1 MESLSIKRNTL
12 VFLLSNF
19 LVSVAYSLPHSIL
32 TVILLAKGLSLS
44 QILIIQSAYSIA
56 IVLFEFP
63 SGLLADNYSR
73 KNLYSL
79 SKLFLIIMFLIVLF
93 SNQFYLIFADWFCY
107 GIAAALDSG
116 TLDAYIINQLKLAH
130 HGAELRKFLALSNRL
145 EIVGLLLGS
154 SLGGILYHFI
164 GINIYVLGTVFLV
177 VSTLIS
183 FFFFKETTKSDSL
196 QDSHVM
202 ILKKQITD
210 SFKELRK
217 QPRLSLILIFDFLT
231 QIFFQ
236 THFQLWQ
243 SFFLSKGIDSQYFPF
258 FYITFQVITLFSY
271 SINIDGVKKYTGVL
285 KFSPLIVF
293 LPLTFFLGKIE
304 IFLTTYFIF
313 VFVFY
318 VIEFILNY
326 QFNKMVSVENISSL
340 ISFKSTVSRIGSVLL
355 LCILSFMVKQMS
367 VSAVMAINFM
377 LSLVLLVVFSVIIMK
392 KTAVDSDVK
401 QVYNIFTLVYVKLIA
416 KKR

>member
-93 SNQFYLIFADWFCY
+93 SNQFYLIFAAWFCY

-130 HGAELRKFLALSNRL
+130 REAELRKFLALSNRL

-177 VSTLIS
+177 ASTLIS
-183 FFFFKETTKSDSL
+183 FFFFKETIKSDSL
-196 QDSHVM
+196 QDNHVM
-202 ILKKQITD
+202 VLKKQITD

-258 FYITFQVITLFSY
+258 FYIAFQVITLFSY
-271 SINIDGVKKYTGVL
+271 SINIDGIKKYAGVL

-304 IFLTTYFIF
+304 IFLTAYFIF

-377 LSLVLLVVFSVIIMK
+377 LSLVLLAVLSVIIMK
-392 KTAVDSDVK
+392 KTVVDSDVK
-401 QVYNIFTLVYVKLIA
+401 
-416 KKR
+416 

>member
-93 SNQFYLIFADWFCY
+93 SNQFYLIFAAWFCY

-130 HGAELRKFLALSNRL
+130 REAELRKFLALSNRL

-177 VSTLIS
+177 ASTLIS
-183 FFFFKETTKSDSL
+183 FFFFKETTKSESL

-202 ILKKQITD
+202 VLKKQITD

-271 SINIDGVKKYTGVL
+271 SINIDGVKKYAGVL

-304 IFLTTYFIF
+304 IFLTAYFIF

-377 LSLVLLVVFSVIIMK
+377 LSLVLLAVLSVIIMK
-392 KTAVDSDVK
+392 KLSLTVM
-401 QVYNIFTLVYVKLIA
+401 
-416 KKR
+416 

>member
-32 TVILLAKGLSLS
+32 IVILLAKGLSLS
-44 QILIIQSAYSIA
+44 QILIIHSAYSIA

-93 SNQFYLIFADWFCY
+93 SNQFYLIFAAWFCY

-164 GINIYVLGTVFLV
+164 GINIYVLGTVFLAA
-177 VSTLIS
+177 STLIS

-202 ILKKQITD
+202 VLKKQITD
-210 SFKELRK
+210 SFKDLRK

-271 SINIDGVKKYTGVL
+271 SINIDGVKKYAGVL

-304 IFLTTYFIF
+304 IFLTAYFIF

-377 LSLVLLVVFSVIIMK
+377 LSLVLLVVLSVIIMK
-392 KTAVDSDVK
+392 KTVVDCDVK
-401 QVYNIFTLVYVKLIA
+401 
-416 KKR
+416 

>member
-93 SNQFYLIFADWFCY
+93 SNQFYLIFAAWFCY

-271 SINIDGVKKYTGVL
+271 FINIDGVKKYTGVL

-304 IFLTTYFIF
+304 IFLTAYFIF

-392 KTAVDSDVK
+392 KTAVDS
-401 QVYNIFTLVYVKLIA
+401 YVK
-416 KKR
+416 

>member
-93 SNQFYLIFADWFCY
+93 SNQFYLIFAAWFCY

-130 HGAELRKFLALSNRL
+130 REAELRKFLALSNRL

-177 VSTLIS
+177 ASTLIS
-183 FFFFKETTKSDSL
+183 FFFFKETTKSESL

-202 ILKKQITD
+202 VLKKQITD

-271 SINIDGVKKYTGVL
+271 SINIDGIKKYAGVL

-304 IFLTTYFIF
+304 IFLTAYFIF

-377 LSLVLLVVFSVIIMK
+377 LSLILLAVLSVIIMK
-392 KTAVDSDVK
+392 KAVVDSGVK
-401 QVYNIFTLVYVKLIA
+401 
-416 KKR
+416 

>member
-93 SNQFYLIFADWFCY
+93 SNQFYLIFAAWFCY

-130 HGAELRKFLALSNRL
+130 HGAELRKFLALCNRL

-177 VSTLIS
+177 VSPLIS

-304 IFLTTYFIF
+304 IFLTAYFIF

-401 QVYNIFTLVYVKLIA
+401 
-416 KKR
+416 

>member
-19 LVSVAYSLPHSIL
+19 LVSVAYLLPHSIL

-93 SNQFYLIFADWFCY
+93 SNQFYLIFAAWFCY

-177 VSTLIS
+177 ASTLIS

-202 ILKKQITD
+202 VLKKQITD

-271 SINIDGVKKYTGVL
+271 SINIDGVKKYAGVL

-304 IFLTTYFIF
+304 IFLTAYFIF

-367 VSAVMAINFM
+367 VSVVMAINFM
-377 LSLVLLVVFSVIIMK
+377 LSLVLLAVLSVIIMK
-392 KTAVDSDVK
+392 KTVVDSDVK
-401 QVYNIFTLVYVKLIA
+401 
-416 KKR
+416 

>member
-1 MESLSIKRNTL
+1 M
-12 VFLLSNF
+12 
-19 LVSVAYSLPHSIL
+19 AYSLPHSIL

-93 SNQFYLIFADWFCY
+93 SNQFYLIFAAWFCY

-164 GINIYVLGTVFLV
+164 GINIYVLGTVFLAA
-177 VSTLIS
+177 STLIS

-202 ILKKQITD
+202 VLKKQITD

-271 SINIDGVKKYTGVL
+271 SINIDGVKKYAGVL

-304 IFLTTYFIF
+304 IFLTAYFIF

-326 QFNKMVSVENISSL
+326 QFNKMVSVETTSSL

-377 LSLVLLVVFSVIIMK
+377 LSLVLLAVLSVIIMK
-392 KTAVDSDVK
+392 KTVVDSDVK
-401 QVYNIFTLVYVKLIA
+401 
-416 KKR
+416 

>member
-93 SNQFYLIFADWFCY
+93 SNQFYLIFAAWFCY

-130 HGAELRKFLALSNRL
+130 REAELRKFLALSNRL

-177 VSTLIS
+177 ASTLIS
-183 FFFFKETTKSDSL
+183 FFFFKETTKSESL

-202 ILKKQITD
+202 VLKKQITD

-258 FYITFQVITLFSY
+258 FYIAFQVITLFSY
-271 SINIDGVKKYTGVL
+271 SINIDGIKKYAGVL

-304 IFLTTYFIF
+304 IFLTAYFIF

-377 LSLVLLVVFSVIIMK
+377 LSLILLAVLSVIIMK
-392 KTAVDSDVK
+392 KAGVDSDVK
-401 QVYNIFTLVYVKLIA
+401 
-416 KKR
+416 

>member
-93 SNQFYLIFADWFCY
+93 SNQFYLIFAAWFCY

-304 IFLTTYFIF
+304 IFLTAYFIF

-377 LSLVLLVVFSVIIMK
+377 LSLVLLVVSSVIIMK

-401 QVYNIFTLVYVKLIA
+401 
-416 KKR
+416 

>member
-93 SNQFYLIFADWFCY
+93 SNQFYLIFAAWFCY

-130 HGAELRKFLALSNRL
+130 REAELRKFLALSNRL

-164 GINIYVLGTVFLV
+164 GINIYILGTVFLV
-177 VSTLIS
+177 ASTLIS
-183 FFFFKETTKSDSL
+183 FFFFKETTKSESL

-202 ILKKQITD
+202 VLKKQITD

-236 THFQLWQ
+236 AHFQLWQ

-271 SINIDGVKKYTGVL
+271 SINIDGVKKYAGVL
-285 KFSPLIVF
+285 KFSPLIIF

-304 IFLTTYFIF
+304 IFLTAYFIF

-377 LSLVLLVVFSVIIMK
+377 LSLVLLAVLSVIIMK
-392 KTAVDSDVK
+392 KAVVDSDVK
-401 QVYNIFTLVYVKLIA
+401 
-416 KKR
+416 

>member
-32 TVILLAKGLSLS
+32 IVILLAKGLSLS

-93 SNQFYLIFADWFCY
+93 SNQFYLIFAAWFCY

-164 GINIYVLGTVFLV
+164 GINIYVLGTVFLAA
-177 VSTLIS
+177 STLIS

-202 ILKKQITD
+202 VLKKQITD

-271 SINIDGVKKYTGVL
+271 SINIDGVKKYAGVL

-304 IFLTTYFIF
+304 IFLTAYFIF

-377 LSLVLLVVFSVIIMK
+377 LSLVLLAVLSVIIMK
-392 KTAVDSDVK
+392 KTVVDSDVK
-401 QVYNIFTLVYVKLIA
+401 
-416 KKR
+416 

>member
-79 SKLFLIIMFLIVLF
+79 SELFLIIMFLIVLF
-93 SNQFYLIFADWFCY
+93 SNQFYLIFAAWFCY

-177 VSTLIS
+177 ASTLIS
-183 FFFFKETTKSDSL
+183 FFFFKETTKSDLL

-202 ILKKQITD
+202 VLKKQITD

-243 SFFLSKGIDSQYFPF
+243 SFFLSKGISSCYFPA
-258 FYITFQVITLFSY
+258 FYIAFQVITLFSY
-271 SINIDGVKKYTGVL
+271 SINIEGIKKHAEL
-285 KFSPLIVF
+285 IKFSPLIIF
-293 LPLTFFLGKIE
+293 LPLTFFSGHFG
-304 IFLTTYFIF
+304 IFLPAYFIF
-313 VFVFY
+313 IFVFY

-326 QFNKMVSVENISSL
+326 QFNKMVSVESISSL

-377 LSLVLLVVFSVIIMK
+377 LSLVLLVVLSVIIMK
-392 KTAVDSDVK
+392 KTVVDCDVK
-401 QVYNIFTLVYVKLIA
+401 
-416 KKR
+416 

>member
-93 SNQFYLIFADWFCY
+93 SNQFYLIFAAWFCY

-130 HGAELRKFLALSNRL
+130 REAELRKFLALSNRL

-177 VSTLIS
+177 ASTLIS
-183 FFFFKETTKSDSL
+183 FFFFKETTKSESL

-202 ILKKQITD
+202 VLKKQITD

-258 FYITFQVITLFSY
+258 FYITFQIITLFSY
-271 SINIDGVKKYTGVL
+271 SINIDGVKKYAGVL

-304 IFLTTYFIF
+304 IFLTAYFLF

-377 LSLVLLVVFSVIIMK
+377 LSLILLAVLSVIIMK
-392 KTAVDSDVK
+392 KAVVDSDVK
-401 QVYNIFTLVYVKLIA
+401 
-416 KKR
+416 

>member
-93 SNQFYLIFADWFCY
+93 SNQFYLIFAAWFCY

-164 GINIYVLGTVFLV
+164 GINIYVLGTVFLAA
-177 VSTLIS
+177 STFIS

-202 ILKKQITD
+202 VLKKQITD

-217 QPRLSLILIFDFLT
+217 QPRLSLILIFGFQT

-271 SINIDGVKKYTGVL
+271 SINIDGVKKYAGVL

-304 IFLTTYFIF
+304 IFLTAYFIF

-377 LSLVLLVVFSVIIMK
+377 LSLVLLVVLSVIIMK
-392 KTAVDSDVK
+392 KTVVDCDVK
-401 QVYNIFTLVYVKLIA
+401 
-416 KKR
+416 

>member
-93 SNQFYLIFADWFCY
+93 SNQFYLIFAAWFCY

-130 HGAELRKFLALSNRL
+130 REAELRKFLALSNRL

-177 VSTLIS
+177 ASTLIS

-196 QDSHVM
+196 QASHVM
-202 ILKKQITD
+202 VLKKQITD

-243 SFFLSKGIDSQYFPF
+243 SFFLSKEIDSQYFPF

-271 SINIDGVKKYTGVL
+271 SINIDGVKKYAGVL

-304 IFLTTYFIF
+304 IFLTAYFIF

-377 LSLVLLVVFSVIIMK
+377 LSLVLLAVLSVIIMK
-392 KTAVDSDVK
+392 KAVVDSDVK
-401 QVYNIFTLVYVKLIA
+401 
-416 KKR
+416 

>member
-1 MESLSIKRNTL
+1 M
-12 VFLLSNF
+12 
-19 LVSVAYSLPHSIL
+19 AYSLPHSIL

-93 SNQFYLIFADWFCY
+93 SNQFYLIFAAWFCY

-177 VSTLIS
+177 ASTLIS

-202 ILKKQITD
+202 VLKKQITD

-271 SINIDGVKKYTGVL
+271 SINIDGVKKYAGVL

-304 IFLTTYFIF
+304 IFLTAYFIF

-377 LSLVLLVVFSVIIMK
+377 LSLVLLAVLSVIIMK
-392 KTAVDSDVK
+392 KTVVDSDVK
-401 QVYNIFTLVYVKLIA
+401 
-416 KKR
+416 

>member
-32 TVILLAKGLSLS
+32 IVILLAKGLSLS

-93 SNQFYLIFADWFCY
+93 SNQFYLIFAAWFCY

-164 GINIYVLGTVFLV
+164 GINIYVLGTVFLAA
-177 VSTLIS
+177 STLIS

-202 ILKKQITD
+202 VLKKQITD

-271 SINIDGVKKYTGVL
+271 SINIDGVKKYAGVL

-304 IFLTTYFIF
+304 IFLTAYFIF

-377 LSLVLLVVFSVIIMK
+377 LSLVLLVVLSVIIMK
-392 KTAVDSDVK
+392 KTVVDCDVK
-401 QVYNIFTLVYVKLIA
+401 
-416 KKR
+416 

>member
-93 SNQFYLIFADWFCY
+93 SNQFYLIFAAWFCY

-130 HGAELRKFLALSNRL
+130 REAELRKFLALSNRL

-177 VSTLIS
+177 ASTLIS
-183 FFFFKETTKSDSL
+183 FFFFKETTKSESL

-202 ILKKQITD
+202 VLKKQITD

-258 FYITFQVITLFSY
+258 FYIAFQVITLFSY
-271 SINIDGVKKYTGVL
+271 SINIDGIKKYAGVL

-304 IFLTTYFIF
+304 IFLTAYFLF

-377 LSLVLLVVFSVIIMK
+377 LSLILLAVLSVIIMK
-392 KTAVDSDVK
+392 KPPLTVM
-401 QVYNIFTLVYVKLIA
+401 
-416 KKR
+416 

>member
-93 SNQFYLIFADWFCY
+93 SNQFYLIFTAWFCY

-130 HGAELRKFLALSNRL
+130 REAELRKFLALSNRL

-177 VSTLIS
+177 ASTLIS

-202 ILKKQITD
+202 VLKKQITD

-271 SINIDGVKKYTGVL
+271 SINIDGVKKYAGVL

-293 LPLTFFLGKIE
+293 LPLTFFLRKIE
-304 IFLTTYFIF
+304 IFLTAYFIF

-377 LSLVLLVVFSVIIMK
+377 LSLVLLAVLSVIIMK
-392 KTAVDSDVK
+392 KVVVDSDVK
-401 QVYNIFTLVYVKLIA
+401 
-416 KKR
+416 

>member
-93 SNQFYLIFADWFCY
+93 SNQFYLIFAAWFCY

-177 VSTLIS
+177 ASTLIS
-183 FFFFKETTKSDSL
+183 FFFFKETTKSDLL

-202 ILKKQITD
+202 VLKKQITD

-271 SINIDGVKKYTGVL
+271 SINIDGVKKYAGVL

-304 IFLTTYFIF
+304 IFLTAYFIF

-377 LSLVLLVVFSVIIMK
+377 LSLVLLVVLSVIIMK
-392 KTAVDSDVK
+392 KAVVDSDVK
-401 QVYNIFTLVYVKLIA
+401 
-416 KKR
+416 

>member
-93 SNQFYLIFADWFCY
+93 SNQFYLIFAAWFCY

-130 HGAELRKFLALSNRL
+130 REAELRKFLALSNRL

-177 VSTLIS
+177 ASTLIS
-183 FFFFKETTKSDSL
+183 FFFFKETTKSESL
-196 QDSHVM
+196 QDNHVM
-202 ILKKQITD
+202 VLKKQITD

-258 FYITFQVITLFSY
+258 FYIAFQVITLFSY
-271 SINIDGVKKYTGVL
+271 SINIDGVKKYAGVL
-285 KFSPLIVF
+285 KFSPLIIF

-304 IFLTTYFIF
+304 IFLTAYFIF

-377 LSLVLLVVFSVIIMK
+377 LSLILLAVLSVIIMK
-392 KTAVDSDVK
+392 KS
-401 QVYNIFTLVYVKLIA
+401 
-416 KKR
+416 RR

>member
-93 SNQFYLIFADWFCY
+93 SNQFYLIFAAWFCY

-130 HGAELRKFLALSNRL
+130 REAELRKFLALSNRL

-177 VSTLIS
+177 ASTLIS
-183 FFFFKETTKSDSL
+183 FFFFKETTKSESL

-202 ILKKQITD
+202 VLKKQITD

-271 SINIDGVKKYTGVL
+271 SINIDGVKKYAGVL

-304 IFLTTYFIF
+304 IFLTAYFIF

-377 LSLVLLVVFSVIIMK
+377 LSLVLLAVLSVIIMK
-392 KTAVDSDVK
+392 KAVVDSDVK
-401 QVYNIFTLVYVKLIA
+401 
-416 KKR
+416 

>member
-93 SNQFYLIFADWFCY
+93 SNQFYLIFAAWFCY

-130 HGAELRKFLALSNRL
+130 REAELRKFLALSNRL

-177 VSTLIS
+177 ASTLIS

-202 ILKKQITD
+202 VLKKQITD
-210 SFKELRK
+210 SFKELRE

-258 FYITFQVITLFSY
+258 FYIAFQVITLFSY
-271 SINIDGVKKYTGVL
+271 SINIDGIKKYAGVL

-304 IFLTTYFIF
+304 IFLTAYFLF

-377 LSLVLLVVFSVIIMK
+377 LSLILLAVLSVIIMK
-392 KTAVDSDVK
+392 KAVVDSDVK
-401 QVYNIFTLVYVKLIA
+401 
-416 KKR
+416 

>member
-93 SNQFYLIFADWFCY
+93 SNQFYLIFAAWFCY

-130 HGAELRKFLALSNRL
+130 REAELRKFLALSNRL

-177 VSTLIS
+177 ASTLIS

-202 ILKKQITD
+202 VLKKQITD

-258 FYITFQVITLFSY
+258 FYIAFQVITLFSY
-271 SINIDGVKKYTGVL
+271 SINIDGIKKYAGVL

-304 IFLTTYFIF
+304 IFLTAYFIF

-377 LSLVLLVVFSVIIMK
+377 LSLILLAVLSVIIMK
-392 KTAVDSDVK
+392 KAVVDSDVK
-401 QVYNIFTLVYVKLIA
+401 
-416 KKR
+416 

>member
-93 SNQFYLIFADWFCY
+93 SNQFYLIFAAWFCY

-304 IFLTTYFIF
+304 IFLTAYFIF

-392 KTAVDSDVK
+392 KTAVDS
-401 QVYNIFTLVYVKLIA
+401 YVK
-416 KKR
+416 

>member
-93 SNQFYLIFADWFCY
+93 SNQFYLIFAAWFCY

-177 VSTLIS
+177 ASTLIS
-183 FFFFKETTKSDSL
+183 FFFFKETTKSDLL

-202 ILKKQITD
+202 VLKKQITD

-236 THFQLWQ
+236 THFQLWE

-271 SINIDGVKKYTGVL
+271 SINIDGVKKYAGVL

-304 IFLTTYFIF
+304 IFLTAYFIF

-377 LSLVLLVVFSVIIMK
+377 LSLVLLVVLSVIIMK
-392 KTAVDSDVK
+392 KTVVDSDVK
-401 QVYNIFTLVYVKLIA
+401 
-416 KKR
+416 

>member
-93 SNQFYLIFADWFCY
+93 SNQFYLIFAAWFCY

-130 HGAELRKFLALSNRL
+130 REAELRKFLALSNRL

-177 VSTLIS
+177 ASTLIS

-202 ILKKQITD
+202 VLKKQITD
-210 SFKELRK
+210 SFNELRK

-258 FYITFQVITLFSY
+258 FYIAFQVITLFSY
-271 SINIDGVKKYTGVL
+271 SINIDGVKKYAGVL

-304 IFLTTYFIF
+304 IFLTAYFIF

-367 VSAVMAINFM
+367 VSTVMAINFM
-377 LSLVLLVVFSVIIMK
+377 LSLVLLAVLSVIIMK
-392 KTAVDSDVK
+392 KAVVDSDVK
-401 QVYNIFTLVYVKLIA
+401 
-416 KKR
+416 